1 MARRGG
7 RRPTKPTPSSRGP
20 SSEEQAAAAEA
31 DQRRRKFIDKLEQ
44 FEVADLSGNS
54 GRRPSLSA
62 GAGVDMKQLVDAEMY
77 DQTEQQQQSLPSA
90 AAEASS
96 RRRKR
101 RKPKTS
107 QSGSED
113 VAAAA
118 AAGGGS
124 FAASDS
130 ALQVLG
136 GLNEGGIDD
145 AVAAEG
151 RGTAVAA
158 LDNNEIMLERIMSR
172 SGSDDGHSSP
182 RPNRRRHSFDGITA
196 IANDMPVE
204 ENYDFDDCDLYGDNG
219 EKMQSEDA
227 VQKKQ
232 SEIASS
238 DATQQQKRAP
248 LASSGMGK
256 GQFSHSMQNINMDVG
271 SASASAATTRPKN
284 TRAYMDSVYCAN
296 DASGDDL
303 EAQMKA
309 YLATSAIPSPDVMP
323 KRSLTQRV
331 KNVFSG
337 RRTTTPTVS
346 PTTQSDGKVNDDTSK
361 RRDSLYT
368 EDEEQALSDY
378 ISDAASVTAALE
390 LDGAISSKISE
401 AVQRGN
407 PAFTVPLAM
416 VVTLAILLLS
426 IPLVYV
432 PPALSPGS
440 PPAWVPVLSTASL
453 LSSHAFG
460 MLAVFFVF
468 VFDFGQTSIVGRP
481 VGELLEAGSMI
492 LWFFLLIPLS
502 LSLHHLCEFR
512 TKQTHHLSRS
522 LSLVGPVT
530 VKSNTP
536 FHGAAMQRPGGHF
549 DLDLL

>member
-7 RRPTKPTPSSRGP
+7 RRPTKPTPSSRGA

-77 DQTEQQQQSLPSA
+77 DQTEQQQRSPPSGA
-90 AAEASS
+90 SSSS

-113 VAAAA
+113 VAAAAAAA

-136 GLNEGGIDD
+136 GLNEGGVDD

-196 IANDMPVE
+196 IANDMPEE
-204 ENYDFDDCDLYGDNG
+204 ENYDFDDCDLYGDSG
-219 EKMQSEDA
+219 EKMQSEDV
-227 VQKKQ
+227 VQGKQ

-238 DATQQQKRAP
+238 NATQQQKRAP
-248 LASSGMGK
+248 LASSGMEK
-256 GQFSHSMQNINMDVG
+256 GQFSHSMQSINMEVDVDGDASKEDSSKAEGRMSSDRMAIG
-271 SASASAATTRPKN
+271 SASASAATAWPKN
-284 TRAYMDSVYCAN
+284 TRAYMDSVYGAN

-309 YLATSAIPSPDVMP
+309 YLSTSAIPSLDVMP

-337 RRTTTPTVS
+337 KLRRTITPT
-346 PTTQSDGKVNDDTSK
+346 
-361 RRDSLYT
+361 
-368 EDEEQALSDY
+368 
-378 ISDAASVTAALE
+378 
-390 LDGAISSKISE
+390 
-401 AVQRGN
+401 
-407 PAFTVPLAM
+407 
-416 VVTLAILLLS
+416 
-426 IPLVYV
+426 
-432 PPALSPGS
+432 
-440 PPAWVPVLSTASL
+440 
-453 LSSHAFG
+453 
-460 MLAVFFVF
+460 
-468 VFDFGQTSIVGRP
+468 
-481 VGELLEAGSMI
+481 
-492 LWFFLLIPLS
+492 
-502 LSLHHLCEFR
+502 EF
-512 TKQTHHLSRS
+512 
-522 LSLVGPVT
+522 
-530 VKSNTP
+530 
-536 FHGAAMQRPGGHF
+536 
-549 DLDLL
+549 